1 MAITVGA
8 QSIEIAAKDIDS
20 LSVLPLAIL
29 PIDSQALRRVR
40 MVKDSKLQS
49 AIEMFSGESVGN
61 GLIYPSSLRE
71 TFPSITI
78 EDYGM
83 LMAVAELHSF
93 DVYSLRISLRN
104 IGIEVDS
111 QQYLC
116 LSDEKQ
122 RELQDYIRSFTE
134 RLIRQIYGSDSDD
147 VDTTSIATLFY
158 NPDVNA
164 ARKNLGNF
172 ANSIAIPLH
181 EVPKFLQDYGD
192 IYLSVAYY
200 QNCLDRIQPIID
212 DFLASTGEITQH
224 KQMKQNL
231 ELVRVCQGLE
241 AKLRKLQGVVLRH
254 FAVFARST
262 EEMWENLSAEQFS
275 EFKKMVEDN
284 HTVMGSVLCTLSVI
298 MTVWNDKFPFDNMA
312 GPNRRADF
320 IMAEMRQGLL
330 T

>member
-29 PIDSQALRRVR
+29 PLDSQALRRVR

-147 VDTTSIATLFY
+147 VDTTSIATLF
-158 NPDVNA
+158 
-164 ARKNLGNF
+164 
-172 ANSIAIPLH
+172 
-181 EVPKFLQDYGD
+181 
-192 IYLSVAYY
+192 
-200 QNCLDRIQPIID
+200 
-212 DFLASTGEITQH
+212 
-224 KQMKQNL
+224 
-231 ELVRVCQGLE
+231 
-241 AKLRKLQGVVLRH
+241 
-254 FAVFARST
+254 
-262 EEMWENLSAEQFS
+262 
-275 EFKKMVEDN
+275 
-284 HTVMGSVLCTLSVI
+284 
-298 MTVWNDKFPFDNMA
+298 
-312 GPNRRADF
+312 
-320 IMAEMRQGLL
+320 
-330 T
+330 

>member
-29 PIDSQALRRVR
+29 PLDSQALRRVR

-116 LSDEKQ
+116 LSV
-122 RELQDYIRSFTE
+122 S
-134 RLIRQIYGSDSDD
+134 G
-147 VDTTSIATLFY
+147 
-158 NPDVNA
+158 
-164 ARKNLGNF
+164 
-172 ANSIAIPLH
+172 
-181 EVPKFLQDYGD
+181 PK
-192 IYLSVAYY
+192 
-200 QNCLDRIQPIID
+200 
-212 DFLASTGEITQH
+212 
-224 KQMKQNL
+224 
-231 ELVRVCQGLE
+231 RVE
-241 AKLRKLQGVVLRH
+241 
-254 FAVFARST
+254 
-262 EEMWENLSAEQFS
+262 
-275 EFKKMVEDN
+275 
-284 HTVMGSVLCTLSVI
+284 
-298 MTVWNDKFPFDNMA
+298 
-312 GPNRRADF
+312 
-320 IMAEMRQGLL
+320 
-330 T
+330 